1 MNKLETYSNK
11 VYTYID
17 TDGFEHKL
25 SFLCS
30 AIRFMEPIHKVVL
43 DRYGKRHHHIL
54 ESIRAEGYTDA
65 YKKSHL
71 DGFMVKID
79 NHILFFERNLAT
91 TLAERL
97 GIEIIGSALTSED
110 LW

>member
-1 MNKLETYSNK
+1 MNKLETYSDK
-11 VYTYID
+11 IYTYKD
-17 TDGFEHKL
+17 ADGFEHKL

-30 AIRFMEPIHKVVL
+30 AIRFMEPTHKVVL

-54 ESIRAEGYTDA
+54 ESIHAEGYTDA

-79 NHILFFERNLAT
+79 DYIVFCERNLAT
-91 TLAERL
+91 TIAKEL
-97 GIEIIGSALTSED
+97 GIEMYGSVLTSED